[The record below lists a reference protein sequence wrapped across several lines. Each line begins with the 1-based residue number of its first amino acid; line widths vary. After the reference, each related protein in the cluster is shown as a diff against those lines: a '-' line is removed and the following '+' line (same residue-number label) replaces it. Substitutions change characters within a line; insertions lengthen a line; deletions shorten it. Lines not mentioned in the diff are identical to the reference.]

1 MIYDKNF
8 LFLSPIFNH
17 EVGIKHK
24 TMKKSIVI
32 IAAAIVGLSACN
44 QNQKKSLKY
53 PVSQKVD
60 TVDHY
65 HGTEI
70 ADPYRWLEDDNSDET
85 KAWVV
90 EQNKVTDSLLAEI
103 PFRQKIQDRLT
114 QIWDYPKYGLPFK
127 KGDYWYYYKN
137 DGLQGQYVIYQMES
151 LEGEPVVFLDPNTF
165 SQDGTV
171 ALSGLSFSKDG
182 KLCAYSISSGGS
194 DWREVFVMDVETK
207 EKLADHLQWIKF
219 SGISWYKNG
228 FYYSRYDA
236 PAEGDELKGV
246 NENNKVYYHIVGTA
260 QSQDD
265 LIYQDPEHP
274 KFGWYMG
281 TTEDEKYL
289 ILSGSNPSAKGN
301 SLYFKATSDKK
312 GAFIPIQ
319 DHFDFDTWILD
330 NEGDEL
336 FVMTNE
342 NAPKNK
348 VYKFNAKNPKETR
361 EVIPQTTDVLRNVE
375 MVGGKLLVSY
385 MHDASSKAYVYN
397 LDGSLEHQIDLPG
410 IGSISGFSGE
420 KESNTAF
427 YSFTSF
433 TSPSMAF
440 KYDIKN
446 NKSEVFRA
454 SGIDFDINQYETK
467 QVFYSSKDGTKVPM
481 FIVHKKG
488 LKLDGQ
494 NPTLLYG
501 YGGFNISLTPFFS
514 ISNLVL
520 LENGGVYAL
529 PNIRG
534 GGEYGEEWHE
544 AGMQLNKQNVFDDF
558 IAAAEYLIEEG
569 YTNSEKLAI
578 KGGSNGGLL
587 VGACM
592 TQKPE
597 LFQVAIPEVGVMD
610 MLRYHKFTIGYY
622 WVPDYGSSDD
632 QVQFENLIK
641 YSPLHNIKEG
651 TCYPATII
659 TTADHDDRVVPA
671 HSFKFAAELQSKQ
684 SCANPTVIR
693 IESKAGHG
701 AGKSTDK
708 VIEEATDLWSFMFYN
723 MGLEA
728 YPEK

>member
-1 MIYDKNF
+1 
-8 LFLSPIFNH
+8 
-17 EVGIKHK
+17 
-24 TMKKSIVI
+24 MKKSFII
-32 IAAAIVGLSACN
+32 IASAIIGLSSCN
-44 QNQKKSLKY
+44 QNEQKTLEY
-53 PVSQKVD
+53 PVTQEVD
-60 TVDHY
+60 SIDNY
-65 HGTEI
+65 HGVEI
-70 ADPYRWLEDDNSDET
+70 ADPYRWLEDDNSEET
-85 KAWVV
+85 KAWVI
-90 EQNKVTDSLLAEI
+90 EQNKVTNAYLSEI

-127 KGDYWYYYKN
+127 KGDYWYFYKN
-137 DGLQGQYVIYQMES
+137 DGLQAQYVIYQMES

-165 SQDGTV
+165 SEDGTV

-182 KLCAYSISSGGS
+182 KLCAYSTSSGGS
-194 DWREVFVMDVETK
+194 DWREVFVMDVKSK
-207 EKLADHLQWIKF
+207 EKLADHLKWIKF
-219 SGISWYKNG
+219 SGMSWYQDG
-228 FYYSRYDA
+228 FYYSRYDQ
-236 PAEGDELKGV
+236 PVEGDELKGV
-246 NENNKVYYHIVGTA
+246 NENNKVYYHRAGTD
-260 QSQDD
+260 QSDD
-265 LIYQDPEHP
+265 ELIFQDPEHP
-274 KFGWYMG
+274 KYGWYMA
-281 TTEDEKYL
+281 TTEDEEFL

-301 SLYFKATSDKK
+301 ALYFKRCSDKT
-312 GAFIPIQ
+312 GSFIAIQ
-319 DHFDFDTWILD
+319 ENFDHNTWVLD

-342 NAPKNK
+342 NAPKNR
-348 VYKFNAKNPKETR
+348 VYKFDVSKPGKTR
-361 EVIPQTTDVLRNVE
+361 EVIPQTTDVLSNVE
-375 MVGGKLLVSY
+375 MVGGQLLVSY

-420 KESNTAF
+420 KESNIAF

-433 TSPSMAF
+433 TYPSMAF

-446 NKSEVFRA
+446 NKSEVFRE
-454 SGIDFDINQYETK
+454 SGIDFDIDQFETK
-467 QVFYSSKDGTKVPM
+467 QVFYTSKDGTKVPM

-488 LKLDGQ
+488 IKLNGQ

-501 YGGFNISLTPFFS
+501 YGGFNVSLTPYFS

-520 LENGGVYAL
+520 LENGGIYAL

-534 GGEYGEEWHE
+534 GGEYGKEWHE
-544 AGMQLNKQNVFDDF
+544 GGMQLNKQNVFDDF

-569 YTNSEKLAI
+569 YTSSEKLAI
-578 KGGSNGGLL
+578 RGGSNGGLL

-592 TQKPE
+592 TQRPE
-597 LFQVAIPEVGVMD
+597 LFKVAIPQVGVMD

-632 QVQFENLIK
+632 QEQFENLIK
-641 YSPLHNIKEG
+641 YSPLHNLKNR

-684 SCANPTVIR
+684 SCSNPTIIR

-708 VIEEATDLWSFMFYN
+708 VIEEATDLWAFMLYN
-723 MGLEA
+723 MGVEA